1 MKNTTVNGTIILE
14 VIVLEF
20 MSTKEAVKKWHL
32 SERRIRQLLESGRVL
47 GAFKNGNSWN
57 IPINALKP
65 ADKRK
70 SKAYQSV
77 IEIKDVQKLFEKRD
91 KDANKGNFGKVG
103 ILGGSEKYSGAVK
116 LANMSLA
123 TLRGGAGL
131 VRVIVPRTT
140 FAAIAPYLLEQTL
153 FLYDNLEDIK
163 EAIKDLDVLAIGM
176 GWDKKEEHLVYL
188 KYILENFSGRIVID
202 ADGLNTLVGHLDLL
216 TKTKN
221 NNANIVLTPHL
232 KEFSRLI
239 GKDIPTIKANAV
251 SFARS
256 FAFKNQVILLLK
268 GSTTIITDGKEV
280 HSVKYGTPGM
290 ATSGSGDFLS
300 GIILGLLGYHDFN
313 LLTISAAALLNGLAG
328 QLAEEVNTDIAMIAS
343 DTVKAIPLA
352 IKKIRD
358 KK

>member
-1 MKNTTVNGTIILE
+1 MKDTTVIGIIVLE
-14 VIVLEF
+14 VIFLKF

-57 IPINALKP
+57 IPIDALKP

-70 SKAYQSV
+70 SKACQSI
-77 IEIKDVQKLFEKRD
+77 IEIKDVKKLFEKRD
-91 KDANKGNFGKVG
+91 KDANKGDFGKIG

-123 TLRGGAGL
+123 TLRGGTGL

-202 ADGLNTLVGHLDLL
+202 ADGLNALVGHLDLL
-216 TKTKN
+216 TKIKN
-221 NNANIVLTPHL
+221 NKANIVLTPHL

-239 GKDIPTIKANAV
+239 
-251 SFARS
+251 SF
-256 FAFKNQVILLLK
+256 
-268 GSTTIITDGKEV
+268 
-280 HSVKYGTPGM
+280 
-290 ATSGSGDFLS
+290 
-300 GIILGLLGYHDFN
+300 
-313 LLTISAAALLNGLAG
+313 IS
-328 QLAEEVNTDIAMIAS
+328 
-343 DTVKAIPLA
+343 
-352 IKKIRD
+352 R
-358 KK
+358 